1 MYITAMA
8 SALNYADALLATIES
23 HLAQKGDKSDNDN
36 DIDIETP
43 PTSFLM
49 SVDIKLA
56 ALTLEAKSAHL
67 VWQAQSILLQSARDN
82 HASPHLIATEKEK
95 LDVALANAHNALK
108 SLREHLNT
116 CHIKP
121 KKTLPHRM
129 DFRVGGERFVAS
141 LTTDHTGDF
150 ILSYE
155 GKRQMRCSLPSL
167 RFALDKCELRGSG
180 GNVFSLPEKTQSL
193 IMDWVAAIVD
203 S

>member
-8 SALNYADALLATIES
+8 SAINYADALLATIES
-23 HLAQKGDKSDNDN
+23 HLDQEGGQFNS

-49 SVDIKLA
+49 STDIKLA

-67 VWQAQSILLQSARDN
+67 AWQAQSILLHSVRDN
-82 HASPHLIATEKEK
+82 HASLHLIAIEKEK
-95 LDVALANAHNALK
+95 LDAALANTRDALK

-121 KKTLPHRM
+121 KKTSPHHM
-129 DFRVGGERFVAS
+129 EFRAGGERFVAS
-141 LTTDHTGDF
+141 LTTEHSVDF
-150 ILSYE
+150 SLSYE

>member
-8 SALNYADALLATIES
+8 SAINYADALLATIES
-23 HLAQKGDKSDNDN
+23 LLAQEGGNSDN
-36 DIDIETP
+36 DIDIDTP

-49 SVDIKLA
+49 STDIKLA
-56 ALTLEAKSAHL
+56 ALTLGAKSAYL
-67 VWQAQSILLQSARDN
+67 AWQAQSILLQSARDN
-82 HASPHLIATEKEK
+82 HASPHLIVTEKEK
-95 LDVALANAHNALK
+95 LDAALANTHIALK

-121 KKTLPHRM
+121 KKTSPHHM
-129 DFRVGGERFVAS
+129 EFRAGGERFVAS
-141 LTTDHTGDF
+141 LTTEHSVDF
-150 ILSYE
+150 SLSYE